1 MKTFV
6 KHVTI
11 TITWLWKDRW
21 FWNDECKFA
30 MMAENF
36 EMPRKEGRKE
46 GRRVKWWN
54 HGKAWY
60 AYFEHW
66 NSAMTTN
73 VTQILLLLTRND
85 IKLWPDNES
94 QTQYNLNMWNV
105 LQHLRFSGWFT
116 HLRQRCD
123 SYNLLLDNNYD
134 NTSSCFVRNKLWI
147 YLRKDEPSNRK

>member
-11 TITWLWKDRW
+11 TMTWLRKIGD
-21 FWNDECKFA
+21 
-30 MMAENF
+30 F
-36 EMPRKEGRKE
+36 EMMNVNLPWWPKISKYQGRKE
-46 GRRVKWWN
+46 GRMVKWWN

-73 VTQILLLLTRND
+73 LTQILLLLTRND
-85 IKLWPDNES
+85 IKLWPDNAS

-105 LQHLRFSGWFT
+105 LQHLSFSGRFT

-147 YLRKDEPSNRK
+147 WLRKDEPSNRK